1 MLQLNANLKAL
12 IAKLWHR
19 FWSGGISNP
28 LSAIEQITYLL
39 FMKQMDELDLKREQ
53 DAEFT
58 GDTYTSRFSG
68 EYFLPND
75 RSRIEEMEK
84 PRAGETASQKR
95 AREAEAKSERK
106 RLAIDKGTLRWS
118 HFRQMKTD
126 EMLPH
131 VQQKV
136 FPFIKELNGDG
147 SNFAK
152 HMANAVFIIPS
163 ANLLQGAVQV
173 IEEIFVEIERDAKE
187 EGHLFQDIQG
197 DVYEMLLNEISSAGK
212 NGQFRTPRHIIKL
225 ISELVNPQ
233 LGHRICDPAC
243 GTAGFLLDAHQYIVT
258 QLARKKAKKQKFE
271 PDEDGFIRTSVSGQ
285 LDQNKKDI
293 LEQSLYGFDFDS
305 TMVRLAL
312 MNLMM
317 HGIDNPH
324 VDYQDTLSKS
334 FTEEMEYDIVM
345 ANPPFTGSI
354 DKGDINESL
363 TLKTTKTELLFT
375 ERIFTLLKTGGTA
388 GVIVPQGVL
397 FGSSGAFVEARKKL
411 VEEAELKAVVS
422 LPSGVFKP
430 YAGVATAILVFTR
443 GGKTRH
449 TWFYNLTNDGMSL
462 DDKRQRISG
471 SELPDVVEKWDAR
484 NPNEAGD
491 RKSNFFFVPVQEIR
505 EKSYD
510 LSFNRYGEDE
520 HDETE
525 HEDPKD
531 ILQNLV
537 TLEDKIQAGIKELQG
552 ILQ

>member
-1 MLQLNANLKAL
+1 MLQLNAKLKSL
-12 IAKLWHR
+12 IDKLWNR
-19 FWSGGISNP
+19 FWAGGISNP

-39 FMKQMDELDLKREQ
+39 FMKQLDELDLKRDK

-68 EYFLPND
+68 GYFLPQD
-75 RSRIEEMEK
+75 RD
-84 PRAGETASQKR
+84 R
-95 AREAEAKSERK
+95 ARELEKPKDNESAAERNAREQELQ
-106 RLAIDKGTLRWS
+106 RLTIDKATLRWS
-118 HFRQMKTD
+118 YFKEMKA
-126 EMLPH
+126 ELMLSH

-136 FPFIKELNGDG
+136 FPFIKDLNGDG
-147 SNFAK
+147 STFTR

-163 ANLLQGAVQV
+163 ANLLQGAIQI
-173 IEEIFVEIERDAKE
+173 IEDIFIEMERDARE

-225 ISELVNPQ
+225 VSELVNPQ

-243 GTAGFLLDAHQYIVT
+243 GTAGFLLDAYQYIIT
-258 QLARKKAKKQKFE
+258 QLAKPKAGSGKTFS

-285 LDQNKKDI
+285 LTQDTKDI
-293 LEQSLYGFDFDS
+293 LEQSLHGFDFDS

-334 FTEEMEYDIVM
+334 FTEEADYDIIM

-354 DKGDINESL
+354 DKGDINE
-363 TLKTTKTELLFT
+363 TLQLNTTKTELLFT

-388 GVIVPQGVL
+388 GIIIPQGVL

-411 VEEAELKAVVS
+411 VEEAELKAVIS

-443 GGKTRH
+443 GGKTEN
-449 TWFYNLTNDGMSL
+449 TWFYRLENDGLSL
-462 DDKRQRISG
+462 DDKRQRIPG
-471 SELPDVVEKWDAR
+471 SQLPEVVAQWRAR
-484 NPNEAGD
+484 DPQQASD
-491 RKSNFFFVPVQEIR
+491 RKANHFFVPADELR
-505 EKSYD
+505 NKSYD
-510 LSFNRYGEDE
+510 LSFNRYSEVE
-520 HDETE
+520 HDETVYE
-525 HEDPKD
+525 EPKVV
-531 ILQNLV
+531 LQKLK
-537 TLEDKIQAGIKELQG
+537 TLEDKIQQG
-552 ILQ
+552 ITELEGILG

>member
-1 MLQLNANLKAL
+1 MLQINAKLKAL
-12 IAKLWHR
+12 IAKLWDR

-39 FMKQMDELDLKREQ
+39 FMKQIDELDLKREQ

-68 EYFLPND
+68 DYFLPND
-75 RSRIEEMEK
+75 RSRIEEMSK
-84 PRAGETASQKR
+84 PKAGESAAQKK
-95 AREAEAKSERK
+95 AREAEVKSERK
-106 RLAIDKGTLRWS
+106 RLAIDKATLRWS
-118 HFRQMKTD
+118 HFRQMKAD

-163 ANLLQGAVQV
+163 ANLLQGAVQI
-173 IEEIFVEIERDAKE
+173 IEEIFVEIELDARE
-187 EGHLFQDIQG
+187 QGHLFQDIQG

-243 GTAGFLLDAHQYIVT
+243 GTAGFLLDAYQYIVT
-258 QLARKKAKKQKFE
+258 QLARKKVKKQKFE

-354 DKGDINESL
+354 DKGDINEGL

-375 ERIFTLLKTGGTA
+375 ERIFTLLKKGGTA
-388 GVIVPQGVL
+388 GIIVPQGVL
-397 FGSSGAFVEARKKL
+397 FGAAGAFVEARKKL
-411 VEEAELKAVVS
+411 VEEAELKAVIS

-443 GGKTRH
+443 SGKTQH
-449 TWFYNLTNDGMSL
+449 TWFYNLANDGMTL
-462 DDKRQRISG
+462 DDRRTRVDG
-471 SELPDVVEKWDAR
+471 SELPDVVEKWNAR
-484 NPNEAGD
+484 NPKEKGD
-491 RKSNFFFVPVQEIR
+491 RKSNCFFVPVEEIR
-505 EKSYD
+505 EKTYD
-510 LSFNRYGEDE
+510 LSFNRYGEVE

-525 HEDPKD
+525 HEDPKSL
-531 ILQNLV
+531 LQQLKA
-537 TLEDKIQAGIKELQG
+537 LEDKIQQGISELQE
-552 ILQ
+552 ILG

>member
-163 ANLLQGAVQV
+163 ANLLQGAVQI

-388 GVIVPQGVL
+388 GIIVPQGVL
-397 FGSSGAFVEARKKL
+397 FGAAGAFVEARK
-411 VEEAELKAVVS
+411 
-422 LPSGVFKP
+422 
-430 YAGVATAILVFTR
+430 
-443 GGKTRH
+443 
-449 TWFYNLTNDGMSL
+449 
-462 DDKRQRISG
+462 
-471 SELPDVVEKWDAR
+471 
-484 NPNEAGD
+484 
-491 RKSNFFFVPVQEIR
+491 
-505 EKSYD
+505 
-510 LSFNRYGEDE
+510 
-520 HDETE
+520 
-525 HEDPKD
+525 
-531 ILQNLV
+531 
-537 TLEDKIQAGIKELQG
+537 
-552 ILQ
+552 